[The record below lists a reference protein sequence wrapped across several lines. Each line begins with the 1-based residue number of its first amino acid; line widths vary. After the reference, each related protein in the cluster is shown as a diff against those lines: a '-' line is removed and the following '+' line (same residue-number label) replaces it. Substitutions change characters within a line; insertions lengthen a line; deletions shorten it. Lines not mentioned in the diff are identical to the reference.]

1 MFSIYRNDVICGL
14 ILKLILLILLLLI
27 WGRKMRLI
35 GSFYIYIYISSG
47 GRAAGGVPKPPP
59 RRSQRLPRGLKDVPR
74 EAQDPHRG
82 SQDILKTLP
91 KLPRLVFSFPD
102 LPRAQID
109 QNGPKWLSQT
119 MCFTMSGLN
128 FWTTLRY
135 FVFQN
140 VFTTTF

>member
-1 MFSIYRNDVICGL
+1 MGPQSAVDREFL
-14 ILKLILLILLLLI
+14 
-27 WGRKMRLI
+27 
-35 GSFYIYIYISSG
+35 YISSG
-47 GRAAGGVPKPPP
+47 GRAAGGPPKPPP
-59 RRSQRLPRGLKDVPR
+59 RRPQRLPRGPKDVPR
-74 EAQDPHRG
+74 GAQDPQRG

-109 QNGPKWLSQT
+109 QNGPKWPSQT
-119 MCFTMSGLN
+119 MCFAMSGLN

-135 FVFQN
+135 FFFQN

>member
-1 MFSIYRNDVICGL
+1 MGPQNAVDREFL
-14 ILKLILLILLLLI
+14 
-27 WGRKMRLI
+27 
-35 GSFYIYIYISSG
+35 YISSG

-59 RRSQRLPRGLKDVPR
+59 RRPQRLPRGPKDVPR
-74 EAQDPHRG
+74 GAQDPHRG

-109 QNGPKWLSQT
+109 QNGPKWPSQT
-119 MCFTMSGLN
+119 MCFAMSGLN

-135 FVFQN
+135 FFFQI